1 MTDREFID
9 FLDIVEKMKCNTR
22 HSWTSTNRKESV
34 AEHSWRL
41 SLMALLLEKEI
52 ENVDFN
58 KIIKMCIVHDLGE
71 AITGDIPSFLKT
83 EEDSNVEQKAI
94 IKLVEKLPEPQKKE
108 IRMLFEEM
116 EQKQT
121 MEAKIVKAL
130 DRLEAVIQ
138 HNEAPIST
146 WLPLEYEL
154 QQKYGWKEAQV
165 HERLSNLRETAKQD
179 TIEKIRKEGS
189 EVK

>member
-1 MTDREFID
+1 MTDRELID
-9 FLDIVEKMKCNTR
+9 FLDIAEKMKCNTR

-41 SLMALLLEKEI
+41 SLIALLLEKEI

-58 KIIKMCIVHDLGE
+58 KVIRMCIIHDLGE

-83 EEDSNVEQKAI
+83 QQDSAVEEKAI
-94 IKLVEKLPEPQKKE
+94 KKLIEKLPELQRE
-108 IRMLFEEM
+108 EFRILFEEM
-116 EQKQT
+116 EQRQT
-121 MEAKIVKAL
+121 MEAKIYKAL

-154 QQKYGWKEAQV
+154 QQKYGWEEAQV
-165 HERLSNLRETAKQD
+165 HERLSKLRETAKQD
-179 TIEKIRKEGS
+179 TIEKIKREGS
-189 EVK
+189 ELE

>member
-1 MTDREFID
+1 MTDRELID
-9 FLDIVEKMKCNTR
+9 FLDIAEKMKCNTR

-41 SLMALLLEKEI
+41 SLIALLLEKEI

-58 KIIKMCIVHDLGE
+58 KIIKMCIIHDLGE

-83 EEDSNVEQKAI
+83 QQDSAVEEKAI
-94 IKLVEKLPEPQKKE
+94 KKLIEKLPEPQRE
-108 IRMLFEEM
+108 EFRILFEEM
-116 EQKQT
+116 EQRQT
-121 MEAKIVKAL
+121 MEAKIYKAL

-154 QQKYGWKEAQV
+154 QQKYGWEEAQV
-165 HERLSNLRETAKQD
+165 HERLSKLRETAKQD
-179 TIEKIRKEGS
+179 TIEKIKREGS
-189 EVK
+189 ELE